1 MYEYKEED
9 IVKEILG
16 ESSEIDES
24 LSNVS
29 DEEFSS
35 SIKKTLNNLKED
47 LKKLEILRAEAMQEA
62 MQDGFVVK

>member
-62 MQDGFVVK
+62 MQDGFMVK